1 MVFDRLPAG
10 VSARRVS
17 SLPRRCRLDGA
28 RGVEREIA
36 LVESGRGEMVVGCS
50 VEFVGKPTQHEACA
64 HLRRSNSQAR
74 HRHWCKGKW

>member
-10 VSARRVS
+10 VSALRVS

-50 VEFVGKPTQHEACA
+50 VE
-64 HLRRSNSQAR
+64 
-74 HRHWCKGKW
+74 